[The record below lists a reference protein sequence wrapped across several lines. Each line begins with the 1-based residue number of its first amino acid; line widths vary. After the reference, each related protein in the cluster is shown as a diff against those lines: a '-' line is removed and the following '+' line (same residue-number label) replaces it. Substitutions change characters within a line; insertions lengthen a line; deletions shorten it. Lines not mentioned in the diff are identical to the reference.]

1 VKRIYLLAIATAALL
16 LVGGGSNA
24 FASSSTTCSNGALA
38 GGTYGSV
45 TVTGTCSVA
54 YLANITINGN
64 LTVSNGAV
72 FAGIIPSSVHVTGNV
87 NVGKGALLG
96 LGYATTTDLVDGNVT
111 ANQPLSLYLGSVT
124 IHGSVV
130 SIGGGTAARFYNF
143 PIKDNTIDGNLI
155 IQGWT
160 GGWWGAIANTVGG
173 SVVVANNTSA
183 VHATDD
189 AGCTASGTFPAGCPA
204 TVGPDTDA
212 GEVQSRAT
220 PTPVVRQQIISG
232 NLICLGNSP
241 AAQIDPGDGGGP
253 NVVSGQAIGECAGLV
268 AGKPGPLSCSG
279 GTAAVPQDIVAG
291 TYGRVTVSGVCRFNG
306 DVTINGGLVVA
317 AGGVLNDHA
326 SGVPF
331 MTAHV
336 VINGDVQ
343 VQNGAVLGL
352 GNYGP
357 PGIKTNTVVNGN
369 IVADRPL
376 DLYLSG
382 ITVHGSVVS
391 NGGGPGTSQFLNFP
405 TKDDTIDGNLIMNGW
420 QGGWIGAIRDTVGGS
435 VIVSNNASVV
445 HETPVGCDDMDPN
458 PANHCTGFAP
468 GPDTDS
474 TEVVTNTITGNLICV
489 GNTPAAQF
497 GDSGGLPNTVSGNK
511 IGECARL

>member
-1 VKRIYLLAIATAALL
+1 M
-16 LVGGGSNA
+16 
-24 FASSSTTCSNGALA
+24 
-38 GGTYGSV
+38 
-45 TVTGTCSVA
+45 
-54 YLANITINGN
+54 
-64 LTVSNGAV
+64 
-72 FAGIIPSSVHVTGNV
+72 
-87 NVGKGALLG
+87 
-96 LGYATTTDLVDGNVT
+96 
-111 ANQPLSLYLGSVT
+111 
-124 IHGSVV
+124 
-130 SIGGGTAARFYNF
+130 
-143 PIKDNTIDGNLI
+143 
-155 IQGWT
+155 
-160 GGWWGAIANTVGG
+160 
-173 SVVVANNTSA
+173 
-183 VHATDD
+183 
-189 AGCTASGTFPAGCPA
+189 
-204 TVGPDTDA
+204 
-212 GEVQSRAT
+212 
-220 PTPVVRQQIISG
+220 
-232 NLICLGNSP
+232 
-241 AAQIDPGDGGGP
+241 
-253 NVVSGQAIGECAGLV
+253 
-268 AGKPGPLSCSG
+268 
-279 GTAAVPQDIVAG
+279 PQDIVAG

-317 AGGVLNDHA
+317 AGGVLNSHA

-420 QGGWIGAIRDTVGGS
+420 QGGWIGAIRDTVGGN
-435 VIVSNNASVV
+435 VLVSNNASVV

-489 GNTPAAQF
+489 GNTPAAQV
-497 GDSGGLPNTVSGNK
+497 GDSGGLPNVVGGHAFGECVGLVAGKPGPLSCSGGTAAVPQDIVAGTYGRVTVSGVCRFNGDVTINGGLVVAAGGVLNSHASGVPFMTAHVVINGDVQVQNGAVLGLGNYGPPGIK
-511 IGECARL
+511 TNTVVNGNIVADRPLDLYLSGITVHGSVVSNGGGPGTSQFLNFPTKDDTIDGNLIMNGWQGGWIGAIRDTVGGNVLVSNNASVVHETPVGCDDMDPNPANHCTGFAPGPDTDSTEVVTNTITGNLICVGNTPAAQVGDSGGLPNVVGGHAFGECAKLG